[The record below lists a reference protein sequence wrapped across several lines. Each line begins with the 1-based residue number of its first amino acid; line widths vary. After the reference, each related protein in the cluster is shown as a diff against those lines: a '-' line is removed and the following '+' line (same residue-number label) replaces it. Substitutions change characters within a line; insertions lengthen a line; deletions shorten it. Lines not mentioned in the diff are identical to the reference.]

1 MKHLFALFIFCSPI
15 LMCAQKFHKNGLS
28 LQVGTEYLPEQ
39 ETYLEYT
46 YIFTPNVMYGASI
59 GYERRLSR
67 KIALEFGG
75 GYFYSRNESLIVLT
89 DEEDPLSSFQPMYI
103 ALQRAQLHV
112 KMYYWLVHK
121 QKYAFTPG
129 AGVIAGRILSFE
141 RTAPAYS
148 YSEKYSPE
156 HKYLNLCLHFT
167 NRFTVARFKD
177 SVKGQKGTLD
187 ILVTPSLLYN
197 VVRDVRYSSPI
208 WQLPEESNKIGGAF
222 WLGAQFNF

>member
-1 MKHLFALFIFCSPI
+1 
-15 LMCAQKFHKNGLS
+15 MCAQKFHKNGLS

-46 YIFTPNVMYGASI
+46 YIFTPHAMYGASI

-75 GYFYSRNESLIVLT
+75 GYFYSRNDSLIEIT
-89 DEEDPLSSFQPMYI
+89 DEEDLSSSSQPMYI
-103 ALQRAQLHV
+103 AFQRAQLHV

-121 QKYAFTPG
+121 KKYSFTPG
-129 AGVIAGRILSFE
+129 VGVIAGSSQSIEFTLP
-141 RTAPAYS
+141 TYN
-148 YSEKYSPE
+148 YSEKLSPE

-177 SVKGQKGTLD
+177 SIKGQKGTLD

-197 VVRDVRYSSPI
+197 VVRDVRFSSPI

-222 WLGAQFNF
+222 WLGAQINF